1 MGLPP
6 TINAICVD
14 TTSFPATISAG
25 RLENMLQ
32 FCIIFIVGII
42 AMLEWLFITTMLKY
56 SRHIPITMA

>member
-1 MGLPP
+1 MGLPRQSMRF
-6 TINAICVD
+6 VL

-42 AMLEWLFITTMLKY
+42 AVLEWLFITTMLKY
-56 SRHIPITMA
+56 SRHIYITMA